1 MNEANKFADEEAEWE
16 RMIQV
21 HAEKLGLDINSGRL
35 QSQAR
40 STSVRLPLSILRY
53 EALKKNKR
61 LINSYR
67 KRGYSLRFI
76 FDMLVSNGKID
87 YGYVTFWRYINKLD
101 TNSPKQNSVA
111 NEVTDNIKDSALNAS
126 SDISDIS
133 LSENVVSEVSITKA
147 GSSDKQYPDNYV
159 GFKFDPNPD
168 KENLI

>member
-35 QSQAR
+35 QPQVKP
-40 STSVRLPLSILRY
+40 TSVRRPLSILRY

-67 KRGYSLRFI
+67 KRGFSLKFI
-76 FDMLVSNGKID
+76 FDMLVDNGKID
-87 YGYVTFWRYINKLD
+87 YGYHTFCRYVHKFD
-101 TNSPKQNSVA
+101 K
-111 NEVTDNIKDSALNAS
+111 
-126 SDISDIS
+126 S
-133 LSENVVSEVSITKA
+133 LSRQKHIANDEAEDVADNNITAPTEEEVIEVSNSKA
-147 GSSDKQYPDNYV
+147 GLIDKQYPDNYV
-159 GFKFDPNPD
+159 GFRFDPNPD